1 MSSRPPWDEYFM
13 EVANLVSKRSTC
25 LRKQVGAVI
34 VRGKRIIATG
44 YNGICISG
52 APHCIDTGVCERDA
66 LGVPSGTRY
75 EVGRCTHGEA
85 SAILQCSK
93 FGIPTEG
100 TTLYV
105 NALVCILCAKMIIS
119 AGIKRVVC
127 VKEEGRPMNGVELL
141 QQAGIKVNFL
151 KKIPEEEEYL
161 SSP

>member
-1 MSSRPPWDEYFM
+1 MNKRPPWDEYFM
-13 EVANLVSKRSTC
+13 EVAELVSKRSTC
-25 LRKQVGAVI
+25 LRKKVGAVI

-52 APHCIDTGVCERDA
+52 APHCIDTGICERESM
-66 LGVPSGTRY
+66 GIPSGTRY

-85 SAILQCSK
+85 SAILQCAK

-127 VKEEGRPMNGVELL
+127 IKEEGRPLDGIKLLKEAGVE
-141 QQAGIKVNFL
+141 VVFFER
-151 KKIPEEEEYL
+151 KKEE
-161 SSP
+161 